1 MTNAQDVADLI
12 LDPYAIGGLTSDS
25 EVEDD
30 AVVEVQHEEF
40 LKRQSQQNENQPQ
53 QQESITTSKREL
65 SNWLNWDQE

>member
-40 LKRQSQQNENQPQ
+40 LRDSLNKTRTSHSNKNQSLHQK
-53 QQESITTSKREL
+53 ESYQIG
-65 SNWLNWDQE
+65 